1 MPRKK
6 KQLTRIARSRKGRGT
21 NATGGSFGKLIRELK
36 DIGKITGRGLKRSGG
51 SMRHRQVPSSV
62 RKQHVMKLN
71 KIIKSTRSG
80 KTSRSSGIKKL
91 KNWVLTAHKASK
103 KYNVYGKLARVG
115 YSMYNAKRGNTARI
129 GYVQDVD

>member
-21 NATGGSFGKLIRELK
+21 SATGGAVGKLIK

-51 SMRHRQVPSSV
+51 SMRHRQVPTSV
-62 RKQHVMKLN
+62 RKQHVIKLN
-71 KIIKSTRSG
+71 KIIKSTKSG
-80 KTSRSSGIKKL
+80 KTSRSSAIKRL
-91 KNWVLTAHKASK
+91 KNWALAAHKTAK
-103 KYNVYGKLARVG
+103 KYNAYGKIARVG
-115 YSMYNAKRGNTARI
+115 YSMYNAKKGNTARI

>member
-21 NATGGSFGKLIRELK
+21 NATGGSFGKLIKELK
-36 DIGKITGRGLKRSGG
+36 DIAKITGRGLKRSGG
-51 SMRHRQVPSSV
+51 SMRHRQVPTSV

-71 KIIKSTRSG
+71 KIIKSTKSG
-80 KTSRSSGIKKL
+80 KTSRSSAIKRL
-91 KNWVLTAHKASK
+91 KSWALTAHNFNK
-103 KYNVYGKLARVG
+103 KYNAYGKIARVG
-115 YSMYNAKRGNTARI
+115 YSMYNAKKGNTARI